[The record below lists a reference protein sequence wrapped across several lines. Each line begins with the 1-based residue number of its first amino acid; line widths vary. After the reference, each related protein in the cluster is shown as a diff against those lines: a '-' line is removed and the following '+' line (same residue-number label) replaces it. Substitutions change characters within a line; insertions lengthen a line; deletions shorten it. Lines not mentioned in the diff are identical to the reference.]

1 MIYAALAVLGLC
13 FGSFVNAVVWRTK
26 QQAKSRKPKVE
37 SLKQFSIFTGRSQ
50 CVHCGHKLAAKDLL
64 PVLSWLALR
73 GRCRYCKKPIS
84 WQYPIVELTM
94 AAVFVLSYVFWF
106 NPVELVSHST
116 GAGPIGAGQSVLFIT
131 WLVTSAGLAALAVY
145 DWRHMLLPNRL
156 LYPTFF
162 VAFAGRLA
170 YIAFFVSDKSHSLWL
185 WFSSLVVASGIFF
198 VIYFASREKAI
209 GFGDVRLGL
218 ITGTVLADPALSL
231 LMLFSASLLGTIIVL
246 PALVTGRKKLTAKIP
261 YGPFLIAATWLALLF
276 GNELIDRYRYL
287 FLT

>member
-1 MIYAALAVLGLC
+1 MELVILIFAGLC
-13 FGSFVNAVVWRTK
+13 LGSFVQALVWRL
-26 QQAKSRKPKVE
+26 RKKKDFVRA
-37 SLKQFSIFTGRSQ
+37 RSQ
-50 CVHCGHKLAAKDLL
+50 CESCGRQLAVKDLVPL
-64 PVLSWLALR
+64 FSWLRLR
-73 GRCRYCKKPIS
+73 GRCRYCKKPIGIS
-84 WQYPIVELTM
+84 APAIEITM
-94 AAVFVLSYVFWF
+94 ASVFGLSYVFW
-106 NPVELVSHST
+106 PQPLDASQWLLL
-116 GAGPIGAGQSVLFIT
+116 AA

-170 YIAFFVSDKSHSLWL
+170 YIAFFVPDKSHSLWL

-246 PALVTGRKKLTAKIP
+246 PALVTGRKKLAAKIP